1 LSRYRLI
8 GLSDSQLCDNTVW
21 KALLGD
27 FCEERRRR
35 LRRGTIM
42 GELFQPTHLL
52 VVGLIV
58 FVLFGA
64 KRLPELG
71 KGLGEGLKGFKDGIK
86 NAGEPAQMAQQQH
99 IAPAQPKAD
108 AVEQKQTPVA

>member
-1 LSRYRLI
+1 
-8 GLSDSQLCDNTVW
+8 
-21 KALLGD
+21 
-27 FCEERRRR
+27 
-35 LRRGTIM
+35 M

-52 VVGLIV
+52 VIGLIV

-86 NAGEPAQMAQQQH
+86 NAGEPAATTTQQQTA
-99 IAPAQPKAD
+99 APQPAKTD
-108 AVEQKQTPVA
+108 STETK